1 MRCERD
7 GREGGMTNRIV
18 LRLITKDVSLMRVP
32 LTAYTAA
39 AMAGLTL
46 AGSPATRAAGITLA
60 LNVLIGVSFHV
71 MLQPVLGER
80 ERKTLAFVMSLPASP
95 TDAAV
100 AKLLSAFLMFL
111 IPGLFAATALVFLSP
126 VDVLHAMAASD
137 RSVVSHA
144 AGWLGYYG
152 LVLCGWL
159 LFFSVVLAT
168 AIVTESVGW
177 TIAVLTGL
185 VFVFGNVVL
194 QLAPK
199 LVWFGRFIRELAR
212 GGPALVMTVGAEV
225 AGIALVVAVMLV
237 LQGRKTSFV

>member
-1 MRCERD
+1 
-7 GREGGMTNRIV
+7 MTNRIV
-18 LRLITKDVSLMRVP
+18 LRLMVKDVSLMRVP
-32 LTAYTAA
+32 LAAYTAA
-39 AMAGLTL
+39 AMAGLIL
-46 AGSPATRAAGITLA
+46 AAASPATRAAGITLA

-80 ERKTLAFVMSLPASP
+80 ERKTLAFVMSLPATP

-111 IPGLFAATALVFLSP
+111 VPGIFAATALVFLSP
-126 VDVLHAMAASD
+126 VDVFHAMAASD
-137 RSVVSHA
+137 RSAVAHA
-144 AGWLGYYG
+144 LGWLGYYG

-168 AIVTESVGW
+168 SIVTESVGW

-212 GGPALVMTVGAEV
+212 GGPALVMTLCGEV
-225 AGIALVVAVMLV
+225 AGIALVVAVMLL